1 MGREHGY
8 TISSLAS
15 GGLITNYDCS
25 SRCGHCLYRCSPF
38 RSREYISDDRASAAF
53 AVARSLGCRS
63 MHIGG
68 GEPLLRPGRLEKI
81 LMIARREGVGIDYV
95 ETNSSWFRDL
105 EQACGLL
112 ERLKEAGL
120 RTLLVSISPFHN
132 EFIPL
137 ARTMGVLEACHR
149 TGIAVFPWQKQFLP
163 ELGRFD
169 TEKTVKLGLLEEHF
183 GAGYVAGLMERYGI
197 RAGGRALETFRPHL
211 PRLPLEEILRKGG
224 SGCREPGDTTHFH
237 LDLLGNYIP
246 GLCSGL
252 ALDWRDLG
260 QPVDPEKYPVL
271 TRLALEGLASLY
283 RWAGEVYGFSPSRT
297 SYWSKC
303 ELCTEIR
310 QYLACR
316 SPEGFPDL
324 QPREFYLEPE
334 PKKAGR

>member
-1 MGREHGY
+1 MGREKCY
-8 TISSLAS
+8 TIRCLVS

-53 AVARSLGCRS
+53 ALARSLGCRS

-81 LMIARREGVGIDYV
+81 LKLAAREGVGIDYV

-132 EFIPL
+132 EYIPL
-137 ARTMGVLEACHR
+137 ARTRGVLEACRR
-149 TGIAVFPWQKQFLP
+149 TGIAVFPWQEQFLS

-169 TEKTVKLGLLEEHF
+169 TKTTVKLVSLEEHF
-183 GAGYVAGLMERYGI
+183 GPGYVAGLVERYGI
-197 RAGGRALETFRPHL
+197 RAGGRALETFRSHRPL
-211 PRLPLEEILRKGG
+211 LPLEDILRQSD
-224 SGCREPGDTTHFH
+224 SGCRELGDTTHFH
-237 LDLLGNYIP
+237 LDLQGNYIP

-252 ALDWRDLG
+252 VLDWSDLG
-260 QPVDPEKYPVL
+260 QPVDLEKYPVL
-271 TRLALEGLASLY
+271 TKLALEGVASLY
-283 RWAGEVYGFSPSRT
+283 RWARDVYGFSPVHT
-297 SYWSKC
+297 SYWSRC
-303 ELCTEIR
+303 ELCAEIR
-310 QYLACR
+310 QYLVYGN
-316 SPEGFPDL
+316 PERFAEL
-324 QPREFYLEPE
+324 QPREFYLEPGPEKAE
-334 PKKAGR
+334 P